1 MKFVKS
7 LALGITLICVLVII
21 AALTF
26 RAVVEYGLA
35 REQQI
40 KTLYG
45 INEAKYVDIH
55 GAQEW
60 ITVRGEDKRKP
71 VILFLHGGPSE
82 ANSPFVSFYRGFEQ
96 DYVFAQWDQPGA
108 GKTYIKAGSRQP
120 PLTLESMSNDGV
132 AVAEFLAR
140 ELHRGKII
148 LIGQDFGG
156 VLGLK
161 MIEKRPELFSAFVGT
176 GQTVSLRAGQDIQYR
191 QALDHATR
199 SNDAQMLAALK
210 KIGPPPYRSL
220 DDYGAFQDC
229 CRNPLWPADDVAG
242 VRQLM
247 SGLVFSPS
255 LSIPEIFGW
264 AQALRTGEK
273 TLDTLAISMPDLRST
288 DTKFSVPVFFIQG
301 ADDNVTPTE
310 LVVDYA
316 AHIQAPAK
324 GVSIISKAG
333 HFVMWT
339 HTGRFLKELTA
350 DLRTAGVAHPPDADE
365 QR

>member
-1 MKFVKS
+1 MKFLKA
-7 LALGITLICVLVII
+7 LALGITLLCLLVLI

-35 REQQI
+35 REQKI

-45 INEAKYVDIH
+45 IDEAKYVNVR

-60 ITVRGEDKRKP
+60 ITLRGEDKRKP

-96 DYVFAQWDQPGA
+96 DYVFVQWDQPGA
-108 GKTYIKAGSRQP
+108 GKTYIKAGSHQP
-120 PLTLESMSNDGV
+120 QLTVDRMSDDGV
-132 AVAEFLAR
+132 AVAELLCQ
-140 ELHRGKII
+140 ELHQSKII

-176 GQTVSLRAGQDIQYR
+176 GQTVSLLAGQDIQYR
-191 QALDHATR
+191 QALDHATQ
-199 SNDAQMLAALK
+199 SKDTKMLAALK
-210 KIGPPPYRSL
+210 KVGPPPYRSL
-220 DDYGAFQDC
+220 DQYGEFLNC
-229 CRNPLWPADDVAG
+229 CRNTILPADDAAG

-247 SGLVFSPS
+247 SGLVLSPS
-255 LSIPEIFGW
+255 VSIPEIIGW
-264 AQALRTGEK
+264 NQALRSGEK
-273 TLDTLAISMPDLRST
+273 ALDTVAMSLPDLRST

-301 ADDNVTPTE
+301 ANDNVAPTE
-310 LVVDYA
+310 LVNDYE

-324 GVSIISKAG
+324 RVSVIPQAG

-339 HTGRFLKELTA
+339 HTGSFLKELTA
-350 DLRTAGVAHPPDADE
+350 DLRKAGVRTQDTDE
-365 QR
+365 QK